1 MNGEPWQAGK
11 FAYSLRCS
19 LWSEH
24 LGIPAGETSQICD
37 PVADSTYKDLWLA
50 TAKENTI
57 IYQDV
62 FSCIPNDHIHSRAAL
77 RQSMAHW
84 KEKLGH
90 TTIDLGIAPEKLESY
105 ENGELKLTDP
115 LERLKSIRGFL
126 VSFPLD
132 FMCQENN
139 MKPVFNESEF
149 YAAPQVF
156 H

>member
-1 MNGEPWQAGK
+1 MIALSFLVYPLLSHMFITLYN
-11 FAYSLRCS
+11 FAI
-19 LWSEH
+19 EH
-24 LGIPAGETSQICD
+24 
-37 PVADSTYKDLWLA
+37 
-50 TAKENTI
+50 
-57 IYQDV
+57 
-62 FSCIPNDHIHSRAAL
+62 RAAL